1 MEIYKKYINESMM
14 LSGKRHVGFAGI
26 DEIGKFYLV
35 TKGSPNSTEE
45 DVISRMDVFDLYLQ
59 LKGGLKG
66 LEIVGLYKDE

>member
-35 TKGSPNSTEE
+35 TPPGW
-45 DVISRMDVFDLYLQ
+45 
-59 LKGGLKG
+59 GGPAGPK
-66 LEIVGLYKDE
+66 YTT